1 MKKINFFTAIESE
14 VEVLSALEAARCD
27 RGEGD
32 ILSSAK
38 IDLELVRGAR
48 LLRGMT
54 V

>member
-1 MKKINFFTAIESE
+1 MEKIHFFTAVKFE

-32 ILSSAK
+32 ILSSVK